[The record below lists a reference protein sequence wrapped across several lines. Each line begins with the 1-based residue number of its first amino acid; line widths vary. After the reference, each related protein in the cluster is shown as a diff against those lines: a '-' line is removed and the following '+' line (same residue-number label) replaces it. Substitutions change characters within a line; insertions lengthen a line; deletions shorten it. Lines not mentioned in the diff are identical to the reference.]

1 MWGNHDIRGL
11 LSRLAWRCSATF
23 RFRIFQEFETS
34 VILNISQICMFS
46 FSSFLILNTSVGR
59 PTIREVAMERGS
71 VSALKRFSPPL
82 KKCQFLISLG
92 NTIQCKEAG
101 RCQRKSIRLFFRTKY
116 EQHDSRCH
124 PPKTKSL
131 PFPSE
136 KNDKKCNIV

>member
-1 MWGNHDIRGL
+1 MEMLGHFQVD
-11 LSRLAWRCSATF
+11 F
-23 RFRIFQEFETS
+23 FQEFETS

-82 KKCQFLISLG
+82 KKCQFLISFG

-101 RCQRKSIRLFFRTKY
+101 RCPRKSIRLFLGQNMNSMLADAT
-116 EQHDSRCH
+116 H
-124 PPKTKSL
+124 PKQKVYHSYQKIKTHKMT
-131 PFPSE
+131 
-136 KNDKKCNIV
+136 KKCNIV